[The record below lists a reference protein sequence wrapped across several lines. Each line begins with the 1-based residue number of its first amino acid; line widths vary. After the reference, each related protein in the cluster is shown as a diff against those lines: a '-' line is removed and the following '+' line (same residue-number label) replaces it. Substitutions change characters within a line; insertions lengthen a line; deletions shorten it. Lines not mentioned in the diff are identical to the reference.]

1 MCMSLLLDSKDW
13 YSLRK
18 CSQSPKG
25 SAGSDIYMLWL
36 WLLVQELAD
45 PQWETDLFGPPGSD
59 SLTPKRLM
67 VHQLQ
72 NAALAQPFVIG
83 PIVYPDLHVYFV
95 CSCDDSFCNM
105 VTLQHH
111 DVRGSVLH
119 STIHKDKSNQM
130 QQLSKFY
137 YSIFIWSSTC
147 FGRHAAHHQ
156 EPKTA
161 LAASGFSYVEG
172 CWTLSGTLCLTTST
186 NYTSNNLPRM
196 TLCLTMSTNYTSN
209 NLPRMQNQT
218 LLVQF

>member
-1 MCMSLLLDSKDW
+1 
-13 YSLRK
+13 
-18 CSQSPKG
+18 
-25 SAGSDIYMLWL
+25 
-36 WLLVQELAD
+36 
-45 PQWETDLFGPPGSD
+45 LFGPPGSD

-137 YSIFIWSSTC
+137 YSIFI
-147 FGRHAAHHQ
+147 
-156 EPKTA
+156 
-161 LAASGFSYVEG
+161 
-172 CWTLSGTLCLTTST
+172 
-186 NYTSNNLPRM
+186 
-196 TLCLTMSTNYTSN
+196 
-209 NLPRMQNQT
+209 
-218 LLVQF
+218 